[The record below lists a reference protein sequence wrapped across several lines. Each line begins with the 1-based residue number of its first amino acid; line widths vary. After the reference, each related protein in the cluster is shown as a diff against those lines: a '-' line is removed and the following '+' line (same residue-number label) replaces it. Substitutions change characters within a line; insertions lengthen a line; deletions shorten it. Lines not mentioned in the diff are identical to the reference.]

1 MIIETT
7 RFGQITVED
16 DSLISLPRG
25 IIGCEDASE
34 FCILREHPDSV
45 FCWLQSIDRPELS
58 MMVVDPWEIAPD
70 YHIELSSVE
79 ADYLNVY
86 QPEDILAIVIADAT
100 QDGNE
105 VIINFSCPIIINS
118 KSMTGLQVVLDGKRP
133 NAEHPRPRKYNTGAA
148 DDVTRAA

>member
-7 RFGQITVED
+7 RFGQVTVDD

-25 IIGCEDASE
+25 IIGCEDAAE

-45 FCWLQSIDRPELS
+45 FCWLQSTDRPDLS
-58 MMVVDPWEIAPD
+58 MMVVDPWEVAPD
-70 YHIELSSVE
+70 YHIELSCVE
-79 ADYLNVY
+79 ADYLNAHKS
-86 QPEDILAIVIADAT
+86 EDILALVIADAT

-118 KSMTGLQVVLDGKRP
+118 KSMTGLQVVLDGERP
-133 NAEHPRPRKYNTGAA
+133 IADHPKPRKQDTGVA
-148 DDVTRAA
+148 DDVARAA